1 MCREGHQT
9 GSKFLAMFGDI
20 FQKDFKFY
28 TFNSNPTRYKS
39 QPDFIPAGIQDVTE
53 KFKFLR
59 LDGPN
64 WLARRIKEGIVCDGG
79 TELLE
84 AMKWTI
90 QNNPKMD
97 LFIIIT
103 DEVTWADN
111 ETINSYK
118 RMIPD
123 ELAGKV
129 LLINVQPKQ
138 KSVFKP
144 SEKIIRIS
152 GLDGKIIKM
161 IESITDFDSF
171 KKSIIEQFESQI
183 N

>member
-1 MCREGHQT
+1 
-9 GSKFLAMFGDI
+9 
-20 FQKDFKFY
+20 
-28 TFNSNPTRYKS
+28 
-39 QPDFIPAGIQDVTE
+39 
-53 KFKFLR
+53 
-59 LDGPN
+59 
-64 WLARRIKEGIVCDGG
+64 
-79 TELLE
+79 
-84 AMKWTI
+84 
-90 QNNPKMD
+90 MD

-103 DEVTWADN
+103 DEVTWAN
-111 ETINSYK
+111 NKTINSYK

-161 IESITDFDSF
+161 IESITDFNSF